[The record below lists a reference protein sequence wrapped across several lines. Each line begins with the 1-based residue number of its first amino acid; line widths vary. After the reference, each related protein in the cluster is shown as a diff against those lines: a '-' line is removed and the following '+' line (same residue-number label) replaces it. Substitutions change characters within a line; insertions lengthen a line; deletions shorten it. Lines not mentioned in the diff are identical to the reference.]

1 MKRMLI
7 NATQQEE
14 LRVALVDGQRLYDLD
29 IECTG
34 HEQKKANIY
43 KGKITRIEPSLEAA
57 FVDYG
62 PERNGFLPLKEI
74 VREYFPANYASHGRP
89 NIKDV
94 LREGQEVIVQIDK
107 EERGNKGAALTTFI
121 SLAGSYLVL
130 MPNNP
135 RAGGISRRIEG
146 DDRTE
151 LKEALSSLELP
162 DGMGLIVRTGGVG
175 KSAEAL
181 QWDLSFRLKHWEAIQ
196 KAAENRPAPF
206 LIHQE
211 SNVIVRAFRDYLR
224 QDIGEILIDHP
235 KVLELA
241 RHHIAALGRPDFSS
255 KIKLYTGEI
264 PLFSHYQ
271 IESQIE
277 SAFQREVRLPSGG
290 SIVIDTTEALTAIDT
305 NSARATRGGDIEETA
320 FNTNLEAAD
329 EIARQL
335 RLRDLGGLIVID
347 FIDMTPVRHQR
358 AVENRLRG
366 AVRQDRARIQSS
378 HISRFGLLEMSRQR
392 LSPSLGESSHHVCP
406 RCSGTGTIRDNE
418 SLSLSILRLIEEEAL
433 KENTKEVH
441 AIVPVPIASYLLNEK
456 RDAVSGIEK
465 RQGGVR
471 TIIVPN
477 DQMETPH
484 YSVLRVR
491 KGEETQTLSYMLAN
505 LHEEEMPMPSDEEYT
520 ERKRPEQPALA
531 TFVMPEVPPAPQE
544 TTAVQ
549 PAAMAAKPSAAK
561 PKANV
566 AEQPGLVSRFFSA
579 LKKFFAGD
587 NAAAEVK
594 EVKEEKAA
602 GSDNQRQDQDRRN
615 NNRRARGERN
625 DRNNRDR
632 DNRDNRNN
640 RDDRNNEGR
649 EARESCE
656 GREDTRRNGQQNAE
670 SREARRNVVTAI
682 DDAEKQQKSRDE
694 QQPRRE
700 RNHRR
705 SDEKRQ
711 AQQAVKA
718 LQKDNVFEQA
728 AAQEE
733 RTQVMQRR
741 KTRHLSQKVRVEL
754 ADAPAVE
761 ETQVARVS
769 TEVATIPFPAIV
781 ETPVTAEQQDEYAE
795 NRDTAGM
802 PRRARRSPRHLRVS
816 GQRHRRYRDERYPA
830 VSPMPLATACA
841 SPELALGKVFITY
854 PIVHPHE
861 QVAQEEI
868 FQTYEEV
875 QHINVAEAAAVE
887 AVAPVADVQIS
898 EPLQAEKI
906 VIVPLEVETTHS
918 GVIEAPVTEQTQLI
932 SAADEVVAEET
943 VEQAEPAQEDAQPV
957 PEIAEVNEPAPVSEE
972 APAVEEAPVEVVEE
986 VKPVVE
992 AASAVESEPVK
1003 QAVKAE
1009 TAVAIK
1015 HATAPMT
1022 CAPAPAYTPEA
1033 PRNSE
1038 WVRPS
1043 FEFSGKSSA
1052 GGHSASHQATAPA
1065 MRPPEAE

>member
-29 IECTG
+29 IESPG

-62 PERNGFLPLKEI
+62 AERHGFLPLKEI
-74 VREYFPANYASHGRP
+74 AREYFPANYNSHGRP

-151 LKEALSSLELP
+151 LKEALASLELP
-162 DGMGLIVRTGGVG
+162 DGMGLIVRTAGVG

-181 QWDLSFRLKHWEAIQ
+181 QWDLGFRLKHWEAIQ

-224 QDIGEILIDHP
+224 QDIGEILIDNP

-241 RHHIAALGRPDFSS
+241 RQHIAALGRPDFTS

-290 SIVIDTTEALTAIDT
+290 SIVIDSTEALTAIDI

-358 AVENRLRG
+358 AVENRLRE
-366 AVRQDRARIQSS
+366 AVRQDRARIQIS

-406 RCSGTGTIRDNE
+406 RCSGTGTVRDNE

-456 RDAVSGIEK
+456 REAVSAVET

-471 TIIVPN
+471 CIIVPN
-477 DQMETPH
+477 DQMQTPH

-491 KGEETQTLSYMLAN
+491 KGEETGTLSYLLPK
-505 LHEEEMPMPSDEEYT
+505 LHEEEMAMPSDAEPA
-520 ERKRPEQPALA
+520 ERKLPEQPALA
-531 TFVMPEVPPAPQE
+531 TFIMPEAPPAAAMEQAP
-544 TTAVQ
+544 AK
-549 PAAMAAKPSAAK
+549 PAAQKPATDANAAPS
-561 PKANV
+561 
-566 AEQPGLVSRFFSA
+566 EPGLLTRLFGA
-579 LKKFFAGD
+579 LKKMFASEEPQPEEPKV
-587 NAAAEVK
+587 AP
-594 EVKEEKAA
+594 KEEK
-602 GSDNQRQDQDRRN
+602 QERPQDRRKRQ
-615 NNRRARGERN
+615 NNRRDRN
-625 DRNNRDR
+625 DRNDRNDRR
-632 DNRDNRNN
+632 DNRDNRDN
-640 RDDRNNEGR
+640 RENRSENNEGR
-649 EARESCE
+649 EARE
-656 GREDTRRNGQQNAE
+656 DNRRNR
-670 SREARRNVVTAI
+670 RE
-682 DDAEKQQKSRDE
+682 KPQQQKVDDREIRQPAGDESENTRQRDDQ

-700 RNHRR
+700 RNRR
-705 SDEKRQ
+705 RNDDKRQ
-711 AQQAVKA
+711 AQQEAKVVNTEA
-718 LQKDNVFEQA
+718 PVEQDA
-728 AAQEE
+728 EQEE
-733 RTQVMQRR
+733 RVQVMPRR
-741 KTRHLSQKVRVEL
+741 KQRQLSQKVRFQTEQSDVIAPVAEPVVETAQNTQL
-754 ADAPAVE
+754 AKLDLPAVVE
-761 ETQVARVS
+761 PTPEHDDNAEAR
-769 TEVATIPFPAIV
+769 
-781 ETPVTAEQQDEYAE
+781 D
-795 NRDTAGM
+795 NNGM
-802 PRRARRSPRHLRVS
+802 PRRSRRSPRHLRVS
-816 GQRHRRYRDERYPA
+816 GQRRRRYRDERYPTQ
-830 VSPMPLATACA
+830 SPMPLTVACA
-841 SPELALGKVFITY
+841 SPELASGKVFIRY
-854 PIVHPHE
+854 PIARPQE
-861 QVAQEEI
+861 QQFEE
-868 FQTYEEV
+868 Q
-875 QHINVAEAAAVE
+875 NVAPEAIE
-887 AVAPVADVQIS
+887 PIVA
-898 EPLQAEKI
+898 
-906 VIVPLEVETTHS
+906 
-918 GVIEAPVTEQTQLI
+918 
-932 SAADEVVAEET
+932 
-943 VEQAEPAQEDAQPV
+943 
-957 PEIAEVNEPAPVSEE
+957 
-972 APAVEEAPVEVVEE
+972 APVEVTEAAAIVVEE
-986 VKPVVE
+986 TQPVIAEPQPVVE
-992 AASAVESEPVK
+992 SAPAFEPQPV
-1003 QAVKAE
+1003 VE
-1009 TAVAIK
+1009 TAEIETTHPEVIAAPVDEQPQFIAEEDTVVAEQVAEEAQPADVVVEQEVVTEAVVEQPVDVTPEPQAPAPAPVVK
-1015 HATAPMT
+1015 PQPVVAAVAEHHTATAPMT
-1022 CAPAPAYTPEA
+1022 RAPAPEYVPEA
-1033 PRNSE
+1033 PRQSD
-1038 WVRPS
+1038 WVRPA
-1043 FEFSGKSSA
+1043 FDFDGRGSA
-1052 GGHSASHQATAPA
+1052 GGHSATHQATAPA
-1065 MRPPEAE
+1065 TRPQQAE